1 MAFTHLHETRNNTP
15 SFIDANRPFGQVG
28 EPSVL
33 EGDVYTM
40 TKEDRIIEMMTET
53 HERHLEQ
60 LEDKMEK
67 FVESREVE
75 FSNADHEKSR
85 VKIRKRI
92 ERYLDWYEDKVRQAE
107 DSFQDRAEKRL
118 KTRRENM
125 RN

>member
-1 MAFTHLHETRNNTP
+1 MPITAVAVSGLAFFCSGVFYN
-15 SFIDANRPFGQVG
+15 
-28 EPSVL
+28 
-33 EGDVYTM
+33 M

-75 FSNADHEKSR
+75 FSNAEHEKSR

-92 ERYLDWYEDKVRQAE
+92 ERYLDWYEEMVQQAE
-107 DSFQDRAEKRL
+107 DSFQDRLERRL
-118 KTRRENM
+118 KTRRENT